1 MYIFTRS
8 MMIYSGM
15 DSKNIMI
22 ISQKIM
28 PGKGVENNHER

>member
-1 MYIFTRS
+1 MVS
-8 MMIYSGM
+8 YSGM
-15 DSKNIMI
+15 DLNNFVDGRI